1 MCKSIEDLLF
11 DYFIKKSKES
21 KKLINNI
28 KIINEGEIQ
37 ISFINDDYESIL
49 GFITDIVPNFE
60 GIDGDIVNSISPIVV
75 LSKDISR
82 ELISNVK

>member
-1 MCKSIEDLLF
+1 MCKSIDDLLF

-60 GIDGDIVNSISPIVV
+60 GIDGDIVNSISPIIV